1 MEELK
6 PCPFCGGEIEERG
19 GSCNY
24 NKGIITL
31 DLKCEKCGTIFKFK
45 SKWTVNPYEEAIEAW
60 NRRTESEELEFTRG
74 FIHDNGLDFAL
85 ASAWNRRVR

>member
-6 PCPFCGGEIEERG
+6 PCPFCGAKATLWREG
-19 GSCNY
+19 GVDRPY
-24 NKGIITL
+24 HIL
-31 DLKCEKCGTIFKFK
+31 CGCGGRVGWFETR
-45 SKWTVNPYEEAIEAW
+45 EEAIEAW

-85 ASAWNRRVR
+85 ASAWNRRVSE